1 MRKTRHREAKWLTCP
16 RFHCRCEV
24 ELGNLIP
31 DSELFTGH
39 ILSDGQM
46 SYEGG
51 RGLKVLRGERRSCW
65 GVCKNA
71 GGKDVGAFTAL

>member
-1 MRKTRHREAKWLTCP
+1 MRKTKHREAKWLTCP
-16 RFHCRCEV
+16 RFHGRCEV
-24 ELGNLIP
+24 ELGHLIL

-51 RGLKVLRGERRSCW
+51 RGLKVLREERRSCR
-65 GVCKNA
+65 GVCKHA
-71 GGKDVGAFTAL
+71 GGKEVGVFTAL